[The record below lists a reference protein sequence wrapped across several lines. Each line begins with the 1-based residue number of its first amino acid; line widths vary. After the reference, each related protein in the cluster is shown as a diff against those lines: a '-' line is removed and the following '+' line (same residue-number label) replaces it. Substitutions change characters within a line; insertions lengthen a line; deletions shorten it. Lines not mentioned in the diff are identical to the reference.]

1 VNVAAATEDEEDQML
16 GNLQAH
22 VLPSQW
28 LSSIIP
34 ALITGIVLD
43 RGKKDEPYE
52 REFSYRCLSP

>member
-43 RGKKDEPYE
+43 RGKNEPHE